1 MSSGYSASYAD
12 VVTEDFINEI
22 LEKAGEPDLLTKFY
36 DAFSNGGIT
45 GDDIIYGF
53 SGLQKYHYEWL
64 LETFQQHTGLYLEI
78 GFHDSENGDTYD
90 EVNGI
95 FWNVGG
101 VYRYTEAGE
110 KYKDK
115 IIRSFYVTYG

>member
-1 MSSGYSASYAD
+1 MK
-12 VVTEDFINEI
+12 FWRK
-22 LEKAGEPDLLTKFY
+22 LENQE
-36 DAFSNGGIT
+36 
-45 GDDIIYGF
+45 
-53 SGLQKYHYEWL
+53 
-64 LETFQQHTGLYLEI
+64 YLEI

-101 VYRYTEAGE
+101 VYRYTETGE
-110 KYKDK
+110 RYKDK